1 MTTRCNSLLLGVVSV
16 LVITSVI
23 LGLFIGLLDSVKVV
37 NEPIDGSFFP
47 VEGRSKYST
56 SFLRNTM
63 TNIKVYLVKHH
74 DFFQSQH

>member
-47 VEGRSKYST
+47 VESPVESRSKYSKILKKQRLY
-56 SFLRNTM
+56 FPPA
-63 TNIKVYLVKHH
+63 
-74 DFFQSQH
+74 F

>member
-1 MTTRCNSLLLGVVSV
+1 MSV

-47 VEGRSKYST
+47 VESPVESRSKYSKI
-56 SFLRNTM
+56 L
-63 TNIKVYLVKHH
+63 KK
-74 DFFQSQH
+74 